1 MNRKEIEELVAKNLK
16 KIQEELIDPL
26 TAKVEE
32 LSTSSG
38 TGSAPEVAELRQELA
53 GVKDAINGAASHPE
67 GLCENGHCVG
77 CRSSL
82 VIHRQRVYPEAQK
95 AMMEQLAKAA
105 AFAGVEREASVLHK
119 AYVAWKAAGK
129 PEAQA
134 DDEHQ
139 ADAGFRFALA
149 RR

>member
-1 MNRKEIEELVAKNLK
+1 MNRKEVEDLLAESVKRL
-16 KIQEELIDPL
+16 QETVLDPL
-26 TAKVEE
+26 TARMDE
-32 LSTSSG
+32 LAKSSG
-38 TGSAPEVAELRQELA
+38 TGSASELAELRQELA
-53 GVKDAINGAASHPE
+53 EAKDAINGAASHPQ

-82 VIHRQRVYPEAQK
+82 AIHRQRVYPEAQK

>member
-1 MNRKEIEELVAKNLK
+1 MNRKEIEELVGENLK
-16 KIQEELIDPL
+16 ELKAKLIDPL

-32 LSTSSG
+32 LSKSSG
-38 TGSAPEVAELRQELA
+38 TSLESATAELRQELA
-53 GVKDAINGAASHPE
+53 EAKDAINGAASHPQ

-82 VIHRQRVYPEAQK
+82 AIHRQRVYPEAQK